1 MQANKAMGRVC
12 NISAMMMFVIGV
24 FSQIVHSKLTLNDS
38 EIHAYNLTT
47 MFERQYRQNEY
58 GTAKKTYRSLK
69 KVDFEKYICY
79 NDIGGER
86 SIEKH
91 FQENL

>member
-1 MQANKAMGRVC
+1 MQANKAIGRVC
-12 NISAMMMFVIGV
+12 IIGAMMMFVAGV
-24 FSQIVHSKLTLNDS
+24 FSQIVHSKLTQNDS

-58 GTAKKTYRSLK
+58 GTAKKTYRPLK

-79 NDIGGER
+79 NNIGGK
-86 SIEKH
+86 KH
-91 FQENL
+91 

>member
-1 MQANKAMGRVC
+1 MGEKKAIGRAC
-12 NISAMMMFVIGV
+12 IIGAMMMFVTGA

-69 KVDFEKYICY
+69 
-79 NDIGGER
+79 R
-86 SIEKH
+86 
-91 FQENL
+91 